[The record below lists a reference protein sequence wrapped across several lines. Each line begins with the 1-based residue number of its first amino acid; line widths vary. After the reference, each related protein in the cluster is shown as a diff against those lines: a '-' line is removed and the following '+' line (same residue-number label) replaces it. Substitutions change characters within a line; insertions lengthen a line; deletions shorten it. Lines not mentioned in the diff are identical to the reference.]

1 VRQIKKTKYLKM
13 NYWQPPI
20 DNWLLKEAD
29 AGFPPTTS
37 MSSNASQDH
46 MAGGVPVK
54 SEEEED
60 IYDKLST
67 PYKGIL
73 TLNRLKEQIN
83 QVIGDIYNLSKV
95 DKDNKYDLSGRN
107 PYEAIKTMLDNP
119 DLKAMLDI
127 ASEEI
132 KKRLVSI

>member
-1 VRQIKKTKYLKM
+1 M

-20 DNWLLKEAD
+20 DNWLLQEAE
-29 AGFPPTTS
+29 AGFPPATS
-37 MSSNASQDH
+37 VSSNASQSDRQSHLFGSDH

-60 IYDKLST
+60 VYDKLST

-73 TLNRLKEQIN
+73 TFNRLKEQIN

-95 DKDNKYDLSGRN
+95 DKDNNHDLSGRN
-107 PYEAIKTMLDNP
+107 PYEAMKTMLDNP
-119 DLKAMLDI
+119 DLKAMLEI
-127 ASEEI
+127 ASNEI